1 MHVPTVVMG
10 HKEFKTFSKLVLHFL
25 QRVQVHMLSAPL
37 DSVVLPVDLVDHQVV
52 CVPVRLASNWLLM
65 APTVMISTSVL
76 SIMVD
81 VLTAAQILLALFN
94 VLAQKIHR
102 YERAVRIKLNFT

>member
-1 MHVPTVVMG
+1 MHAPMVVMG
-10 HKEFKTFSKLVLHFL
+10 HKEFKTFSKLVLPYS

-37 DSVVLPVDLVDHQVV
+37 DLVVLPVDLVDHQVV

-65 APTVMISTSVL
+65 APTVMISTNVL
-76 SIMVD
+76 SITVD
-81 VLTAAQILLALFN
+81 VLTAAQILLVRSN

-102 YERAVRIKLNFT
+102 YERVVRIKLNCI